1 MRYVTSIE
9 RLAIEEGMQQGI
21 QQGMQQGIQQGMEQG
36 VQQGMQRGIQRG
48 IQQGLQQGRL
58 EGKAQLL
65 IRLLNVRFGELPVSV
80 IDRLLRADEN
90 TLDMWTEAVLSVDSL
105 DAVFGTQ

>member
-21 QQGMQQGIQQGMEQG
+21 QQGMQQG
-36 VQQGMQRGIQRG
+36 VQQGMQQG

-58 EGKAQLL
+58 EGKVQLL
-65 IRLLNVRFGELPVSV
+65 VKQLTVRFGKLPVWV
-80 IDRLLRADEN
+80 VDRLARTDES
-90 TLDMWTEAVLSVDSL
+90 TLDALTEDVLSAESL
-105 DAVFGTQ
+105 DAMFGTDLH